1 MDNLMKP
8 IQLTVD
14 QTAFRKSSAIA
25 QRTTKSERMSRS
37 HIQSSGKKMKEG
49 RAENE
54 EQLDIYFDK
63 VKRRSYFRSVIDNY
77 FVPH

>member
-1 MDNLMKP
+1 MRS

-14 QTAFRKSSAIA
+14 QTAFHKSSVIA
-25 QRTTKSERMSRS
+25 RKTSKSERMSRS
-37 HIQSSGKKMKEG
+37 HIQSSGKKMKDS

-77 FVPH
+77 FIPH